1 MNTDSTKKL
10 QRKRAKQLRKD
21 MTDAERYLW
30 ARVRRRQIQ
39 GFKFRRQQPLGPRR
53 RYGAVVDFVC
63 LEKKLVVE
71 LDGGQHTESQAYD
84 AQRTNWLHAQGFC
97 VLRLWNHQVLTE
109 TEAAIQ
115 AIANALPPPR
125 PACGGSTSPAT
136 GGGDIGSP
144 YIR

>member
-1 MNTDSTKKL
+1 MKMNTDGTKKL

-21 MTDAERYLW
+21 MTDAERFLW
-30 ARVRRRQIQ
+30 ARIRRRQIQ
-39 GFKFRRQQPLGPRR
+39 GFKFRRQQPMGTRR

-84 AQRTNWLHAQGFC
+84 AQRTNWLQVQGFR

-115 AIANALPPPR
+115 AIANALAPPPAPPAAGR
-125 PACGGSTSPAT
+125 PPRRGEV
-136 GGGDIGSP
+136 
-144 YIR
+144 